1 MQEKTKTKIQKST
14 GNIFKDLGY
23 ENPEETLSK
32 VKMAIKINEIIAQK
46 GYKQKKAAEI
56 LKIDQPKI
64 SALKNGRLRG
74 FSFERLLFF
83 LDALNYDVE
92 IRIKDRDIKHSGF
105 EVYANP

>member
-1 MQEKTKTKIQKST
+1 MQEENKVKIKKSS
-14 GNIFKDLGY
+14 GNIFKDLGF
-23 ENPEETLSK
+23 ENPEEALSK
-32 VKMAIKINEIIAQK
+32 AKIAIKINEIIAQK

-74 FSFERLLFF
+74 FSFERLLLF

-92 IRIKDRDIKHSGF
+92 IRIKDRDLKHSGF